1 MTLKSQATSENIS
14 TYCLTVRS
22 HFLATTG
29 MGLKRV
35 LNWTFTATHY
45 GTWAKV
51 IWVGTFLELQAF
63 LKKNIVNSIWFSA
76 INLSF
81 LLSQTNATEKKSLI
95 PEQYTRL

>member
-1 MTLKSQATSENIS
+1 MKILSIFVAFLENMNFKSHASSENIS
-14 TYCLTVRS
+14 TCSVTVRS

-51 IWVGTFLELQAF
+51 IWVGTFLELQALF
-63 LKKNIVNSIWFSA
+63 LNSEFYR
-76 INLSF
+76 NLY
-81 LLSQTNATEKKSLI
+81 N
-95 PEQYTRL
+95 